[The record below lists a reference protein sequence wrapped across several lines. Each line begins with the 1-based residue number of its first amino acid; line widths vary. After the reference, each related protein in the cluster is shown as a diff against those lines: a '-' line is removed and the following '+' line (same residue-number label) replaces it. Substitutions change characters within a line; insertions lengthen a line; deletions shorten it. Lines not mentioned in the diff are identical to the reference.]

1 MASAFSDI
9 DVIITDGIAS
19 GIGATEIVN
28 MITREYEMDRA
39 YAMSIVETYLKDY
52 NSQEYDYQNDYESN
66 FEIDHDF

>member
-1 MASAFSDI
+1 MPSAFSEI

-19 GIGATEIVN
+19 GFGATEIVN
-28 MITREYEMDRA
+28 MITREYEMDRE

-66 FEIDHDF
+66 FEIDYDF

>member
-39 YAMSIVETYLKDY
+39 YVMSIVETYLKDY

-66 FEIDHDF
+66 FEIDYDF